1 MSYRHACSW
10 CLIWCW
16 NVQAQ
21 DALVKPALRGVSHQ
35 HAIFAA
41 LAAGILLVASAPDRE
56 AKLCCTLYVA
66 CLLALFTASTL
77 YHR

>member
-1 MSYRHACSW
+1 MRKRHAWLMLCS
-10 CLIWCW
+10 
-16 NVQAQ
+16 NTQAQ
-21 DALVKPALRGVSHQ
+21 DTLVKPAFRGVSHQ

-41 LAAGILLVASAPDRE
+41 LAAGILLVASAPDRK

-66 CLLALFTASTL
+66 CLLSLFTASTL